1 MNTQIN
7 RIYVDGGNGSYT
19 EYKPGTRNIWLAEL
33 RGHGMTRFTEKQTGI
48 HESAKQNTLL
58 ILT

>member
-7 RIYVDGGNGSYT
+7 RIYVDGGNGSYI

-33 RGHGMTRFTEKQTGI
+33 RGHGMTRLTERQTGMDV
-48 HESAKQNTLL
+48 SAKQKTLL